1 MNNQLTIFLWAGLI
15 SLCLLTASCQ
25 KNELTYQLAD
35 GQALNFS
42 KLKGRVVL
50 INYWATWCK
59 PCRTEISELNTLHDK
74 WKAKVV
80 VLGVNYDGA
89 QGDQLKI
96 QIKDMGIKFP
106 TLTTDPRKKFN
117 VQASGVLPETLVID
131 SKGNLKTVL
140 LGAQTIESLLGI
152 INGIPTTN

>member
-1 MNNQLTIFLWAGLI
+1 
-15 SLCLLTASCQ
+15 
-25 KNELTYQLAD
+25 
-35 GQALNFS
+35 
-42 KLKGRVVL
+42 VL

-106 TLTTDPRKKFN
+106 TLTTDPRKKFKA
-117 VQASGVLPETLVID
+117 QASGVLPETLVID

-140 LGAQTIESLLGI
+140 LGAQTIESLLDI
-152 INGIPTTN
+152 INNKPTTN